1 MRGFSWSVRGIREVG
16 QLRRRRGG
24 YSAVGS
30 TVQCVTVF
38 AKEIGRRSQ
47 MGDVEYDGNRE
58 ETRRFSGRVGEND
71 GNRREHGEV
80 DFNHRSAFSKR
91 SRKRYLVEYIIY
103 LSRLHAKKNVYLHVV
118 FVHVPMNVCT

>member
-1 MRGFSWSVRGIREVG
+1 MRGFSWSVRGIREVW
-16 QLRRRRGG
+16 QLGRRSAGG

-30 TVQCVTVF
+30 TVQRVTVF

-71 GNRREHGEV
+71 GNRREHGKV
-80 DFNHRSAFSKR
+80 DFNHRS
-91 SRKRYLVEYIIY
+91 
-103 LSRLHAKKNVYLHVV
+103 RLANVAEKDI
-118 FVHVPMNVCT
+118 

>member
-1 MRGFSWSVRGIREVG
+1 
-16 QLRRRRGG
+16 
-24 YSAVGS
+24 
-30 TVQCVTVF
+30 
-38 AKEIGRRSQ
+38 

-71 GNRREHGEV
+71 GNRGEHGEV

-91 SRKRYLVEYIIY
+91 SRKRHLVEYIIY

-118 FVHVPMNVCT
+118 FVYVPMYVCT